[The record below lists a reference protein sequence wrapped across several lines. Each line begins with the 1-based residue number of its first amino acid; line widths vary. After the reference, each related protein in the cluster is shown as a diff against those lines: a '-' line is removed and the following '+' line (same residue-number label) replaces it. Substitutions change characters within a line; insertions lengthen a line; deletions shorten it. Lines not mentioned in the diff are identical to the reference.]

1 MLKKKYRQMLQERDA
16 RRPRAD
22 VDARRPASPAT
33 AAWDVTDKPA
43 VSSGPADAAA
53 EVTSMLARA
62 ASTKSREHG
71 GRRGLRYSCAVF
83 PPTQR
88 WLC

>member
-16 RRPRAD
+16 RHPRDD
-22 VDARRPASPAT
+22 VDAQRPASPARSPAT

-43 VSSGPADAAA
+43 GRPADAAA

-62 ASTKSREHG
+62 HSAT
-71 GRRGLRYSCAVF
+71 A
-83 PPTQR
+83 P
-88 WLC
+88 